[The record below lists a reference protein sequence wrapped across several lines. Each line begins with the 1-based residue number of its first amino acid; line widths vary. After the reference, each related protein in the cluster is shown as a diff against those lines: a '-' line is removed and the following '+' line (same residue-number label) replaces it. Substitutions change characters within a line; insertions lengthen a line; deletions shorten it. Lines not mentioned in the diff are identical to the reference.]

1 MVDIVEIKHED
12 FGGSKVDRSLPKL
25 NQSAWLSSGLCL

>member
-12 FGGSKVDRSLPKL
+12 FGEGKVDRSLPKL
-25 NQSAWLSSGLCL
+25 NQSAWLPSGLCL